1 MPKIKCILESHHKI
15 PIPILEILVGNL
27 PQVSSTIKEVV
38 EEVVEEPKEETDGWD
53 KDWSWGAE
61 EDSTSN
67 RTELTTRS
75 PSPNILSKDYL
86 ISSSGDGRTLV
97 LAYRTKFIV
106 VQVNSEG
113 EYSAIG
119 QNLGSSGELITSVLC
134 LPLFVPSTRSTQ
146 NYVMCGYN
154 TGWIRV
160 FSESGVLLTEQQL
173 ETTPVLTIK
182 MRTPPPTFKVPAHSQ
197 LKEDEDITILFE
209 GNRVVSID
217 GQSLWLVLRVCDGQ
231 RESGIDASRMH
242 TAFQYKKWELQHQ
255 DQVIQGPSP
264 THSWIPKFSNSNTT
278 LTHALLDASTR
289 YIAVGAYPMLS
300 YYATADSSSSLSAA
314 SMATYVMSRVTS
326 PVFSF
331 AKSWWGSSANN
342 TANQKRA
349 GTPYVPNIPHPPTNI
364 EPATPIPAVLVA
376 NDSFRQI
383 NQIYMGPPSTSSQ
396 RHTLAATSDALGR
409 VILWDVLEGEMI
421 RMWKGV
427 RDATCGWV
435 EVFEHELYQQ
445 PLPSGVP
452 KVLQFLVI
460 HSSKRGILKIF
471 QMRHGKQV
479 GAFHVGPGWQLI
491 SCAREPLGSSMVS
504 IDRRKKAKGTE
515 RCEYGLLSNCLLV
528 GPDGDVRKIKVTLKA

>member
-1 MPKIKCILESHHKI
+1 MARLRYGYKSL
-15 PIPILEILVGNL
+15 
-27 PQVSSTIKEVV
+27 
-38 EEVVEEPKEETDGWD
+38 DGWD

-61 EDSTSN
+61 EDLTLN

-75 PSPNILSKDYL
+75 PSPNIPSKDYL

-119 QNLGSSGELITSVLC
+119 QNLGNSG
-134 LPLFVPSTRSTQ
+134 Q

-160 FSESGVLLTEQQL
+160 FSE
-173 ETTPVLTIK
+173 

-242 TAFQYKKWELQHQ
+242 TAFQYKKWELQQQ

-300 YYATADSSSSLSAA
+300 YYATADSSSTLSAA
-314 SMATYVMSRVTS
+314 SMATYVMSRVAS

-331 AKSWWGSSANN
+331 AKSWWGASANN

-349 GTPYVPNIPHPPTNI
+349 GTPYVPNIPRPPTNI

-383 NQIYMGPPSTSSQ
+383 NQIYIGPPSTSSQ

-435 EVFEHELYQQ
+435 EVLEHELYQQ
-445 PLPSGVP
+445 PSPPGVP

-479 GAFHVGPGWQLI
+479 GAFHVGPGWQLV